1 MAKKTNYTDFY
12 YIEIYKNGERI
23 YNEKSNQNILNFKQ
37 LNLLGIG
44 VVDLKIY
51 SVRVIDKI
59 EYKSEPEVC
68 RIILEYKLDKKP
80 EFLTPDKII
89 IE

>member
-1 MAKKTNYTDFY
+1 
-12 YIEIYKNGERI
+12 
-23 YNEKSNQNILNFKQ
+23 